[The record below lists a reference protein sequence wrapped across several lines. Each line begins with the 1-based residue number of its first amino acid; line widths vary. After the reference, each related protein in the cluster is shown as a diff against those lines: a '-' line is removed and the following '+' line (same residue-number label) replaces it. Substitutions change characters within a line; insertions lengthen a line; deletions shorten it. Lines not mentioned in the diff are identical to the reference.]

1 MTAADSTIL
10 TAGLDLAR
18 DIPLLPVERIREGL
32 CDRCGGDPAFCREQ
46 CQRMCA
52 FGRRYVALCRDKP
65 PRPIPQWQR
74 NMVDAA
80 IARAKACQQYL
91 NGGCDEATAIS
102 LAGYRSKSGWDTA
115 RKKYAQHL
123 AGLPPMTTKEV
134 PPMNNTPRSVL
145 VTQVT
150 GRTARFQLEE
160 DGRLSIRSQTVSMT
174 GNPGME
180 QQLLRCFLRELQ
192 EALDILTAEEATV
205 HDP

>member
-1 MTAADSTIL
+1 MTAADSPIL

-32 CDRCGGDPAFCREQ
+32 CDRCGGDPAVCLEQ

-52 FGRRYVALCRDKP
+52 FGRRFVALCRDKP

-102 LAGYRSKSGWDTA
+102 LAGYKSKSGWATA

-123 AGLPPMTTKEV
+123 VGLPPMKAKEV
-134 PPMNNTPRSVL
+134 PLMNSTPSSVR

-150 GRTARFQLEE
+150 GRTAIFQLEE
-160 DGRLSIRSQTVSMT
+160 DGRLSIRSQTVDLN
-174 GNPGME
+174 GEPHME
-180 QQLLRCFLRELQ
+180 PQLLRCFLRELQ